1 MPSLFVIRGRDQGR
15 YFALEPKPTR
25 IGRDPASAIQLIDSE
40 VSRSH
45 AELRPRSDGRLELVD
60 LDSSNGTMVNG
71 EKIERCEL
79 RSGDRVQIGQTL
91 MIFTGSGSPGS
102 MQAAHSVD
110 IVMQSQ
116 VPEASRIV
124 SSWPQSP
131 SSLRVPSS
139 LRAASGAAAG
149 SGERAADGRDAAEVP
164 LVETDEGIRRDLEN
178 RSLDVMYQ
186 TAIAVGRT
194 MDIPELLDRILRLI
208 FDWVEADRGCIML
221 RDTET
226 DSLRPAARCDRDNQ
240 PPDRMS
246 ISRTI
251 LDFVMERK
259 EGVRTTDARDD
270 ARWDAAHSIVQ
281 MGIREA
287 LCVPLLGR
295 YGCVGAIYVDT
306 FTSPGGVI
314 ARQQVGRFTDEH
326 LRLMTAI
333 GHQAALAIEDTFYY
347 SSLLQS
353 ERLAAIGQTIAILSH
368 HMKNILQGMR
378 GGGYLIGAGL
388 EREDPDAIR
397 RGWQIVE
404 KNQERISNLVLD
416 MLSYSKDRQ
425 PERTTSDLNATVA
438 DVVELMQVRAEE
450 QGCRLEFSPG
460 KALPDAEFDT
470 EAMHR
475 AVLNLVTNA
484 IDAVA
489 GVEEARV
496 AVRTGFAA
504 TDGWWIEV
512 SDNGPG
518 IDPEDREKVFS
529 LFESKKGARGTG
541 LGLPVSQ
548 KIVHEHGGRIDLMTE
563 GGPGCTFRITLPPA
577 DAHQTRFDAGE
588 TIG

>member
-1 MPSLFVIRGRDQGR
+1 MPSLFVIRGRDQGK
-15 YFALEPKPTR
+15 YFPIQDAPAR
-25 IGRDPASAIQLIDSE
+25 IGRDPASTIQLFDSE

-45 AELRPRSDGRLELVD
+45 AEIRPVAAGGLEVVD
-60 LDSSNGTMVNG
+60 LDSSNGTMLNG
-71 EKIERCEL
+71 QRIERREL
-79 RSGDRVQIGQTL
+79 RSGDRLQIGQTL
-91 MIFTGSGSPGS
+91 MIYTGAGSPES
-102 MQAAHSVD
+102 VQAAHSVD
-110 IVMQSQ
+110 IVMQNQ
-116 VPEASRIV
+116 VPDASRIV
-124 SSWPQSP
+124 SSWPP
-131 SSLRVPSS
+131 SAVHLDT
-139 LRAASGAAAG
+139 ASHAQVD
-149 SGERAADGRDAAEVP
+149 SAEA
-164 LVETDEGIRRDLEN
+164 LGN

-194 MDIPELLDRILRLI
+194 MQIPELLDRILRLV

-221 RDTET
+221 RDTATRE
-226 DSLRPAARCDRDNQ
+226 LQPAARCDRDHQ
-240 PPDRMS
+240 PTDRMS

-251 LDFVMERK
+251 LDFVMERN
-259 EGVRTTDARDD
+259 EGVRTTDAREDS
-270 ARWDAAHSIVQ
+270 RWEAAQSIVQ

-295 YGCVGAIYVDT
+295 YDCVGAIYVDT
-306 FTSPGGVI
+306 YTAPGDVI
-314 ARQQVGRFTDEH
+314 GRQRRERFNDEH
-326 LRLMTAI
+326 LKLMTAI

-378 GGGYLIGAGL
+378 GGGYLISAGL
-388 EREDPDAIR
+388 EREDPEAIR

-404 KNQERISNLVLD
+404 KNQERVSNLVLD

-425 PERTTSDLNATVA
+425 PERSITNLNRVAA
-438 DVVELMQVRAEE
+438 DVLELMQVRAEE
-450 QGCRLEFSPG
+450 QGCKLDFRPAED
-460 KALPDAEFDT
+460 LPDGFFDP

-489 GVEEARV
+489 ETDNACVLV
-496 AVRTGFAA
+496 ATGFSS
-504 TDGWWIEV
+504 TDGWWLEV
-512 SDNGPG
+512 ADNGPG

-548 KIVHEHGGRIDLMTE
+548 KIVDEHGGQIVLRT
-563 GGPGCTFRITLPPA
+563 GGQAASDGAYETGCTFRIMLPPA
-577 DAHQTRFDAGE
+577 APQQTDPGARDTMA
-588 TIG
+588 

>member
-1 MPSLFVIRGRDQGR
+1 MPSLFVIRGRDQGK
-15 YFALEPKPTR
+15 YFPIQDSPVR
-25 IGRDPASAIQLIDSE
+25 IGRDPASTIQLFDSE
-40 VSRSH
+40 ASRNH
-45 AELRPRSDGRLELVD
+45 AEIRPFAEGQLEVVD
-60 LDSSNGTMVNG
+60 LASSNGTIVNG
-71 EKIERCEL
+71 QRVERQEL
-79 RSGDRVQIGQTL
+79 RSGDRLQIGQTL
-91 MIFTGSGSPGS
+91 MIYTGSGSLES
-102 MQAAHSVD
+102 VQAAHSVD
-110 IVMQSQ
+110 IVMQNQ
-116 VPEASRIV
+116 LPDASRIV
-124 SSWPQSP
+124 SSWPP
-131 SSLRVPSS
+131 SAIQLD
-139 LRAASGAAAG
+139 AAKEQQ
-149 SGERAADGRDAAEVP
+149 GER
-164 LVETDEGIRRDLEN
+164 DESPGGIEN

-194 MDIPELLDRILRLI
+194 MQIPELLDRILHLV

-221 RDTET
+221 RDTATGE
-226 DSLRPAARCDRDNQ
+226 LRPAARCDRNQ
-240 PPDRMS
+240 QATDRMS

-251 LDFVMERK
+251 LDFVMERR

-270 ARWDAAHSIVQ
+270 ARWEAAQSIVQ

-295 YGCVGAIYVDT
+295 YDCVGALYVDT
-306 FTSPGGVI
+306 YTTPGE
-314 ARQQVGRFTDEH
+314 ALSRQRRERFNDQH

-378 GGGYLIGAGL
+378 GGGYLIHAGL
-388 EREDPDAIR
+388 EREDPDAVR

-404 KNQERISNLVLD
+404 KNQERVSNLVLD

-425 PERTTSDLNATVA
+425 PERSITNLNHIAA

-450 QGCRLEFSPG
+450 QGCVLEFQP
-460 KALPDAEFDT
+460 AEDLPDGFFDP

-475 AVLNLVTNA
+475 AVLNLVTNG

-489 GVEEARV
+489 ETDGGRV
-496 AVRTGFAA
+496 SICTGYSSV
-504 TDGWWIEV
+504 DGWWLEV
-512 SDNGPG
+512 DDNGPG
-518 IDPEDREKVFS
+518 IEPEDRAKVFS

-548 KIVHEHGGRIDLMTE
+548 KIIDEHGGQIVLRT
-563 GGPGCTFRITLPPA
+563 GPDEVGCNFRITLPPEA
-577 DAHQTRFDAGE
+577 PQHTDLGGRDTMG
-588 TIG
+588 

>member
-1 MPSLFVIRGRDQGR
+1 MPSLFVIRGRDQGK
-15 YFALEPKPTR
+15 YFPLQDVPVR
-25 IGRDPASAIQLIDSE
+25 LGRDPSSTIQLFDSE

-45 AELRPRSDGRLELVD
+45 AEIRALADGRLEMVD
-60 LDSSNGTMVNG
+60 LGSSNGTIING
-71 EKIERCEL
+71 QRVERRTL
-79 RSGDRVQIGQTL
+79 RSGDRLQIGQTL
-91 MIFTGSGSPGS
+91 MIYTGSGSPES
-102 MQAAHSVD
+102 VQAAHSVD
-110 IVMQSQ
+110 IVMQNQ
-116 VPEASRIV
+116 IPDASRIV
-124 SSWPQSP
+124 SSWPP
-131 SSLRVPSS
+131 SAVHLDTAGYPPSESDESIARV
-139 LRAASGAAAG
+139 
-149 SGERAADGRDAAEVP
+149 
-164 LVETDEGIRRDLEN
+164 EN

-194 MDIPELLDRILRLI
+194 MQIPELLDRILRLV

-221 RDTET
+221 RDNATR
-226 DSLRPAARCDRDNQ
+226 DLQPAARCDRDDQ
-240 PPDRMS
+240 PTDRMS

-251 LDFVMERK
+251 LDFVMERG
-259 EGVRTTDARDD
+259 EGVRTTDAREDS
-270 ARWDAAHSIVQ
+270 RWEAAQSIVQ

-295 YGCVGAIYVDT
+295 YDCVGAIYVDT
-306 FTSPGGVI
+306 YTAPGEVI
-314 ARQQVGRFTDEH
+314 ARQRRERFTDEH
-326 LRLMTAI
+326 LKLMTAI

-378 GGGYLIGAGL
+378 GGGYLIRAGL

-404 KNQERISNLVLD
+404 KNQERVSNLVLD
-416 MLSYSKDRQ
+416 MLSYSKERQ
-425 PERTTSDLNATVA
+425 PERSVTNLNRIAA
-438 DVVELMQVRAEE
+438 DVLELMQVRAEE
-450 QGCRLEFSPG
+450 QGCTLQFQPAED
-460 KALPDAEFDT
+460 LPDGLFDP

-489 GVEEARV
+489 EVENGRV
-496 AVRTGFAA
+496 SLRTGF
-504 TDGWWIEV
+504 TPSDGWWLEV

-518 IDPEDREKVFS
+518 IEPEDREKIFS

-548 KIVHEHGGRIDLMTE
+548 KIVAEHGGQIVLRTGGE
-563 GGPGCTFRITLPPA
+563 GAQETGCTFRIMLPPA
-577 DAHQTRFDAGE
+577 APLPTELEARDTLA
-588 TIG
+588 